1 MKRSFDLFAS
11 LAGVVLVGPIIA
23 VFAFLVWLQDRHN
36 PFYIAERTGLN
47 EEPFKW

>member
-36 PFYIAERTGLN
+36 PFYIADGQV
-47 EEPFKW
+47 

>member
-23 VFAFLVWLQDRHN
+23 VSRFWSGYRIATI
-36 PFYIAERTGLN
+36 PFISLSGQV
-47 EEPFKW
+47 